1 MVIDKSVLS
10 VYKIGDVVKI
20 LEIRIFDDEKI
31 YVEVRRHGDDYTQTI
46 ALSDIRKVKQTI
58 LTINDD
64 NEVTYYED
72 GTEVKMKIKEDDL
85 KAFLKKLKPT
95 VPHLESLYDGV
106 SIGVIGESTKLKDS
120 LDAQLFVGDI
130 VDTYRN
136 GFKIGT
142 CAIAKK
148 EQYGAFVYGWATS
161 MSELA
166 METNEFN
173 EDVRLRKVKGFEEL
187 ENGYEIGG
195 VIVIREEK

>member
-1 MVIDKSVLS
+1 M
-10 VYKIGDVVKI
+10 
-20 LEIRIFDDEKI
+20 
-31 YVEVRRHGDDYTQTI
+31 
-46 ALSDIRKVKQTI
+46 
-58 LTINDD
+58 TINDD

-148 EQYGAFVYGWATS
+148 RTIWCVCIWLGNKYVWIGYGNKW
-161 MSELA
+161 
-166 METNEFN
+166 
-173 EDVRLRKVKGFEEL
+173 
-187 ENGYEIGG
+187 I
-195 VIVIREEK
+195 